1 MSLAR
6 CIYNCDDNSD
16 CENECVSQFKG
27 RTSNCPCEVSI
38 MIQVIQVNILFQFL
52 FQFLCHLNIIQE
64 NCPAGCP
71 CESYDCDDVSPT
83 VSPTTTSVVTTS
95 TTTEPVAKKAVLML
109 STRYNN
115 VPMVIGYNGEF
126 NFEIL

>member
-6 CIYNCDDNSD
+6 CIYNCDDNGE

-27 RTSNCPCEVSI
+27 RTSNCPCEVSM
-38 MIQVIQVNILFQFL
+38 MITVELFSFQLQFL
-52 FQFLCHLNIIQE
+52 YHLNIIQE

-71 CESYDCDDVSPT
+71 CDFYDCDDVSPT
-83 VSPTTTSVVTTS
+83 VSPTTTTSVVTTS
-95 TTTEPVAKKAVLML
+95 TTTEPVAKDAVLML

-115 VPMVIGYNGEF
+115 VPMVIGYKGKF